1 MRKADLQISELFI
14 INRPTDV
21 CDTKDNF
28 VRHNIHRNDEQ
39 FKTLDEVKKN
49 KTNWGNILIN

>member
-39 FKTLDEVKKN
+39 FKTLDEVKKKK
-49 KTNWGNILIN
+49 KTGAIY